1 MPEVWEKD
9 MLMYFVLKPINQGR
23 KFTANSQTTSIKK
36 KRCMFPSRNTSCLT
50 AHSATLQQHVNQL
63 MDFSLQLSFFYPTY
77 PIVIPVSL
85 SPLYIIPACII
96 AYTK

>member
-1 MPEVWEKD
+1 MGKRYVN
-9 MLMYFVLKPINQGR
+9 VLRAETHKPR
-23 KFTANSQTTSIKK
+23 KKIHGEFANNFDKKK
-36 KRCMFPSRNTSCLT
+36 KRCMFLSRNTSCPT